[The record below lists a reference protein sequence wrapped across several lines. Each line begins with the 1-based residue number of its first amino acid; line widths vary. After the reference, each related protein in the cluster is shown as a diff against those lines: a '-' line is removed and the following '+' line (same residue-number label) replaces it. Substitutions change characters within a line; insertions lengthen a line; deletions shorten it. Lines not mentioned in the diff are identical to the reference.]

1 MALFIYI
8 LPCSNLLIFFVD
20 AFFFL
25 CVKFLTWLEVK
36 KEKKSVKHNN
46 ILNVASDSRHD
57 ISHAKFYDI
66 KMAWVGSIFCCQ
78 DKRPIQ

>member
-25 CVKFLTWLEVK
+25 CMKFLTWLEVK
-36 KEKKSVKHNN
+36 KEKN
-46 ILNVASDSRHD
+46 
-57 ISHAKFYDI
+57 
-66 KMAWVGSIFCCQ
+66 Q
-78 DKRPIQ
+78 